1 MITSSSDADMLLGGQ
16 DNHSYEYDFL
26 LPTQQEKRCINANM
40 DENIKGEIKYWW
52 TQLSTQRQNVKNKNE
67 KTRGTIRLI
76 NTYLELTINLLGT
89 DDYMILSFPPPF
101 SPPSPLSLNLLSEQ
115 LTNG

>member
-40 DENIKGEIKYWW
+40 DENIKGEIKYW
-52 TQLSTQRQNVKNKNE
+52 
-67 KTRGTIRLI
+67 
-76 NTYLELTINLLGT
+76 
-89 DDYMILSFPPPF
+89 
-101 SPPSPLSLNLLSEQ
+101 
-115 LTNG
+115 